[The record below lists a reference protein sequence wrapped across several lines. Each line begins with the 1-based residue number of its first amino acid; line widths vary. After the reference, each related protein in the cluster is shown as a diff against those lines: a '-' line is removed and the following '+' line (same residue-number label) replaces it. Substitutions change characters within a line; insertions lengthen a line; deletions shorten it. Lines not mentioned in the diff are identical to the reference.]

1 MDKQICLSCMKEY
14 DGDGPCPHCGFEL
27 AEYKAPAHH
36 LKPGTV
42 LAGKYMVGRAIGA
55 GGFGITYAAWDQNL
69 ETKVA
74 VKEFFPDG
82 FVARD
87 GGMTKTVTV
96 LPRRES
102 DFYQKGQERFVDE
115 ARRLAKFADL
125 PGIVSVKDY
134 FQENNTAYIVM
145 EYAEGQTLKA
155 VLRQQPHGRM
165 DTEIVLAMMEPV
177 MDSLEQVHQAG
188 LIHRDI
194 SPDNL
199 MVDDRGRVKLLDFG
213 SARAFV
219 ADGQKS
225 LSVMLK
231 PGYTPEE
238 QYRSRGSQGPWTDVY
253 ALCATIYRAITG
265 RMPPESLDRMGEDN
279 LKRPSE
285 LGVSIR
291 PAQEEALLKGLAV
304 YKKDRIQSIG
314 ELRTMLSADEA
325 DLTGA
330 DSEETGSERTNAG
343 KTGSGKTASEKTEDS
358 SQEQAQD
365 PEGEPSSEKHAHDN
379 TRDNPQDSHTVMR
392 EAPSESDESGKTV
405 VQEAPSESDESG
417 RTVIQEASSGRE
429 AFGRTRY
436 DGYEEA
442 PSETNDTGVSSKK
455 RGTPWGKIALV
466 ALIVVL
472 LCLLVLTRG

>member
-1 MDKQICLSCMKEY
+1 MDKQICLSCMREY

-27 AEYKAPAHH
+27 ADYKAPAHH
-36 LKPGTV
+36 LRPGTV

-87 GGMTKTVTV
+87 GSMTKTVTV

-265 RMPPESLDRMGEDN
+265 RMPPESLERRGEGNDN
-279 LKRPSE
+279 LKRPSKM
-285 LGVSIR
+285 GVSIR

-304 YKKDRIQSIG
+304 YKEDRIQSIG
-314 ELRTMLSADEA
+314 ELRAMLNI
-325 DLTGA
+325 
-330 DSEETGSERTNAG
+330 EELRPTDDDDPVITDYRRTD
-343 KTGSGKTASEKTEDS
+343 SGKTKFGKTEFGKTDVEKTG
-358 SQEQAQD
+358 QENFEQTKYD
-365 PEGEPSSEKHAHDN
+365 G
-379 TRDNPQDSHTVMR
+379 TI
-392 EAPSESDESGKTV
+392 EAPSEQDIAGK
-405 VQEAPSESDESG
+405 SG
-417 RTVIQEASSGRE
+417 RKRE
-429 AFGRTRY
+429 
-436 DGYEEA
+436 
-442 PSETNDTGVSSKK
+442 
-455 RGTPWGKIALV
+455 RGIPWGKIAFV
-466 ALIVVL
+466 ALIVGI